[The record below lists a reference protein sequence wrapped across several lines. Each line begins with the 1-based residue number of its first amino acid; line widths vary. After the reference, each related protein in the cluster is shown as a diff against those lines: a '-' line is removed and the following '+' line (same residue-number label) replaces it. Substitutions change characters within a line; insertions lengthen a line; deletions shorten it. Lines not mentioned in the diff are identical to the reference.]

1 VALICIMKINIA
13 LLTLLFSLTVN
24 IILAGETP
32 KSNGTKT
39 ILVSGVV
46 TDPTNHELLAG
57 VKIKCNTC
65 EKTIYSD
72 IDGRFMLILEINS
85 NENLNIEF
93 SQIGYLSKNLH
104 IQDISSNSG
113 TIEVNL
119 AAE

>member
-1 VALICIMKINIA
+1 MKVKFT
-13 LLTLLFSLTVN
+13 LLTFLFLFITSV
-24 IILAGETP
+24 ILAGETP

-39 ILVSGVV
+39 ILLTGVI
-46 TDPTNHELLAG
+46 TDPANHETLAG

-72 IDGRFMLILEINS
+72 IDGRFMLLLEINS

-93 SQIGYLSKNLH
+93 SQIGYSSKSLT

-119 AAE
+119 ISE